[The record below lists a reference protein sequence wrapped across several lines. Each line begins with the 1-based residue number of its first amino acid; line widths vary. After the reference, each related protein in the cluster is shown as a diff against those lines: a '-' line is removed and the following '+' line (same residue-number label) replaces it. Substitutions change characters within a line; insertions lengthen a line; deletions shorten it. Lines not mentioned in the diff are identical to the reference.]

1 MTSTPAD
8 ENIEDERPAHTIT
21 RELLEGDR
29 LRQMIVA
36 NSPGTRV
43 LDDAALQ
50 RSIEETLARRP
61 APAPTAEGVWVF
73 GYGSLPWNPCIEVAE
88 RRTVHV
94 HGYHRDFCLAETEG
108 RGSPQWPGL
117 TLALAPGGACRGIG
131 LRIPAQGLRHELLL
145 LWRRE
150 MVTGVYAPRW
160 VGMRTREDAIDGIA
174 FVANRAHPAWV
185 GRLPEHEKAR
195 RIATGHGPIGPCAE
209 YLERTV
215 DLLEQHGI
223 HDRHLAR
230 LRTLVRGMA

>member
-1 MTSTPAD
+1 MTETPINEA
-8 ENIEDERPAHTIT
+8 IEQQPHAIT
-21 RELLEGDR
+21 RELLEADR
-29 LRQMIVA
+29 LRRMIVA

-43 LDDAALQ
+43 LDDAELQ
-50 RSIEETLARRP
+50 RSIDGTLARRP
-61 APAPTAEGVWVF
+61 APAATVDGVWVF

-131 LRIPAQGLRHELLL
+131 LRIPARGLRHELLL

-160 VGMRTREDAIDGIA
+160 VRMRTHEEAIDGIA

-185 GRLPEHEKAR
+185 GRLPEQEKAR
-195 RIATGHGPIGPCAE
+195 RIATGRGPIGRCAE

-215 DLLEQHGI
+215 DLLEQHDI
-223 HDRHLAR
+223 HDRYLAR
-230 LRTLVRGMA
+230 LRNRVRAMAM